1 MHKSHPLPHVLT
13 VIVYHIEWQ
22 ASSAPS
28 CQPGPVS
35 GGNSPLPPELPKCS
49 SKHPL
54 FHASANTHKQIAIA
68 SRDRLIHPG
77 WTCYCAPGK
86 CLTMDGARPSRP
98 DRPYQRTYKACIP
111 CRQRKAKCDLGTGPD
126 GLPIGPPCARCR
138 REMRECV
145 FPEKRAWER
154 SRKRGRS
161 IAASNPLPLISN
173 RAGLGRSLEDNENRI
188 SPGEEQLQGAIVS
201 PDDAK
206 RQFTPGHQNV
216 QYPQDSTSP
225 FQQGWAFARP
235 NPSPHNDHS
244 SQIGISPQPIADGS
258 MQANTSP
265 AHAYQENRHRS
276 SSTLASS
283 MMRTV
288 VASGND
294 ALNILFEA
302 ATAGQDDKAPC
313 DESPPRGAGSKSAGS
328 NNHQRETPKNFESPA
343 AFETVSRA
351 KRPVEISEVAPE
363 TLQIWEACRFV
374 KMGWFTAREAVT
386 FIDL

>member
-1 MHKSHPLPHVLT
+1 MRPRPV
-13 VIVYHIEWQ
+13 
-22 ASSAPS
+22 ASAW
-28 CQPGPVS
+28 PGYQRQFTPR
-35 GGNSPLPPELPKCS
+35 PLPPKRFLQS
-49 SKHPL
+49 IHNPL
-54 FHASANTHKQIAIA
+54 LHANTHRKIAIA

-77 WTCYCAPGK
+77 ETSCRASGK
-86 CLTMDGARPSRP
+86 WLTMDGARPSRP

-161 IAASNPLPLISN
+161 IAASNPPSLISN
-173 RAGLGRSLEDNENRI
+173 PPGLGRSLEDNETDI
-188 SPGEEQLQGAIVS
+188 SPGEEQYQGAVVS

-206 RQFTPGHQNV
+206 RQFAQGQQPV
-216 QYPQDSTSP
+216 QYAQGSTSP
-225 FQQGWAFARP
+225 FQQGWGFARP

-244 SQIGISPQPIADGS
+244 SQIGISPQPMADGS
-258 MQANTSP
+258 MHAQTSP

-276 SSTLASS
+276 SSTLANS

-302 ATAGQDDKAPC
+302 ATAGQEDNAPS
-313 DESPPRGAGSKSAGS
+313 DESPPRGAGSKSGGS
-328 NNHQRETPKNFESPA
+328 NGHQRATPGNFESPA
-343 AFETVSRA
+343 AFETTSRV
-351 KRPVEISEVAPE
+351 KYRVEMSEVASE